1 MPGRIQDAQRYR
13 KHAEEIRR
21 TAARFSTENREVM
34 LRISEEYE
42 QMAATLEGIEQ
53 TMRTMDQLLKSV
65 HAKL

>member
-1 MPGRIQDAQRYR
+1 
-13 KHAEEIRR
+13 
-21 TAARFSTENREVM
+21 M